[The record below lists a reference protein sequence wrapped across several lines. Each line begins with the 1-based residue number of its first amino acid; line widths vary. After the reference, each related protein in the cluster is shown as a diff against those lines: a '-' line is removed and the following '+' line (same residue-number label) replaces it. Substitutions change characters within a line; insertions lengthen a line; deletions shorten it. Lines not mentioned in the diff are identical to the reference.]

1 MAILT
6 REQQRERFLRFQ
18 KLPEALQRA
27 MISADVARMI
37 GVISSKHQ
45 IADKGSL
52 LAEAIG
58 EVFLGILHPNLFIRT
73 VSDRLQLPLDRSRAL
88 SFEVSA
94 QIFASVRNELMR
106 IHGIQTTTSAPSP
119 QSSIPPVPGR
129 AGNSQSPM
137 SPRPTASPAPPP
149 LRNFVPPQ
157 RPTPPPPGP
166 PRQSPPSAPPTPSS
180 FPPPPRTAPP
190 PQSSPQPPQP
200 PRPHPA
206 PYPPPLRGG
215 SGSPILNP
223 QSSRRAAASPP
234 QAIQSNTINLR
245 PPQPPQNPR

>member
-18 KLPEALQRA
+18 KLPEVLQRA
-27 MISADVARMI
+27 MISSDVARMI
-37 GVISSKHQ
+37 GIISSKHQ

-52 LAEAIG
+52 LAETIG

-106 IHGIQTTTSAPSP
+106 IHGIQTTTPAPSP
-119 QSSIPPVPGR
+119 QSSIPPGPWPLAGQAGRR

-137 SPRPTASPAPPP
+137 SPRPAASPAPPP
-149 LRNFVPPQ
+149 PRNFVPLQ
-157 RPTPPPPGP
+157 RPVPSPPRPAQPSPPPA
-166 PRQSPPSAPPTPSS
+166 PRTPLS
-180 FPPPPRTAPP
+180 FSPPPRPAPP
-190 PQSSPQPPQP
+190 P
-200 PRPHPA
+200 
-206 PYPPPLRGG
+206 
-215 SGSPILNP
+215 
-223 QSSRRAAASPP
+223 PP

-245 PPQPPQNPR
+245 PPQPPDARE